1 MIDNFHKKVG
11 LLKELRLN
19 EKIKNQSRAELVLY
33 LKDHP
38 VRNSPW
44 ERLLYQRSLLTII
57 LNKNKLK
64 TMPVIILIIALVAGG
79 SVSVAA
85 ENTLPGDLLYPVKV
99 GVNEGV
105 RELFAVSA
113 KAEVELQ
120 AKLAERRLKEAA
132 QLAAE
137 NRLDAET
144 RIDIESRFKDHSEKA
159 NKNLAKLEAKDKSEE
174 AAEVSSSLEA
184 RLKAQGLILDD
195 INQKATVEIMTE
207 LKPIILEVKNR
218 VQEAMDSR
226 LKAEAKFTATS
237 TIEVKTAAE
246 GKLKAA
252 KNKIAEVKSYI
263 DKRSEKLDVNAK
275 AEAEIQLKTAN
286 DLIIQSEAEI
296 EAYNYG
302 SAFRL
307 AQRSLRTAQEAQSK
321 AQIRSII
328 EVRLGLPNVR
338 VETETE
344 IETESESNNKETSED
359 DREDGAGV
367 KVETETSGEIKNDDG
382 NTNGELK
389 GETIIEI
396 GL

>member
-1 MIDNFHKKVG
+1 MIDNFYKKIG
-11 LLKELRLN
+11 FLKELRLDG
-19 EKIKNQSRAELVLY
+19 KIKNQLRAELVLY
-33 LKDHP
+33 LKYHP

-44 ERLLYQRSLLTII
+44 ERLLYQRSFLAII

-144 RIDIESRFKDHSEKA
+144 RMDIESRFKNHSEKA
-159 NKNLAKLEAKDKSEE
+159 NKNLAKLDVEEKSQ
-174 AAEVSSSLEA
+174 AAAGVSSSLEA
-184 RLKAQGLILDD
+184 RLRAQQRVLED
-195 INQKATVEIMTE
+195 INQRATVEIMTE
-207 LKPIILEVKNR
+207 LKPIIFEVREEIQKT
-218 VQEAMDSR
+218 MDAR
-226 LKAEAKFTATS
+226 LKAEAQFTTS
-237 TIEVKTAAE
+237 AAPEVKTAAE
-246 GKLKAA
+246 GKLKASR
-252 KNKIAEVKSYI
+252 NKVAEVRGFL
-263 DKRSEKLDVNAK
+263 DKRGERFDAQAK
-275 AEAEIQLKTAN
+275 AETEAQLKVAD
-286 DLIIQSEAEI
+286 DLIVKGEAEI
-296 EAYNYG
+296 EAGNY
-302 SAFRL
+302 SEAFRL
-307 AQRSLRTAQEAQSK
+307 AQSALRAAQEAQSK
-321 AQIRSII
+321 AQTRSII

-338 VETETE
+338 VETKTE
-344 IETESESNNKETSED
+344 IETESKSNDDKTSED
-359 DREDGAGV
+359 NSGNDVNVE
-367 KVETETSGEIKNDDG
+367 VETETSSEIRNDSGRTG
-382 NTNGELK
+382 NEVRGDA
-389 GETIIEI
+389 TIKI